1 MQIGT
6 LYSGFHFHGCAGLH
20 VCLYVHIQTGL
31 IFTVGQSNTKIGPLE
46 NETHM
51 IFAIA
56 KFVHACEMRG
66 GAIAH
71 PATR

>member
-1 MQIGT
+1 MDVQD
-6 LYSGFHFHGCAGLH
+6 
-20 VCLYVHIQTGL
+20 YVFMFTPKHAYFTGL

-51 IFAIA
+51 IFAIV
-56 KFVHACEMRG
+56 KFVYACEMRG

>member
-1 MQIGT
+1 MSLCSHT
-6 LYSGFHFHGCAGLH
+6 N
-20 VCLYVHIQTGL
+20 
-31 IFTVGQSNTKIGPLE
+31 IFTVGQSNTKIGPLK

-51 IFAIA
+51 IFAIV